1 MNDTT
6 IWAIIMGLAAL
17 MIGIS
22 SNVSQL
28 RKDIA
33 RINITLDKIAKEI
46 GVPDTVKENIDIE
59 LKSLISQGKKI
70 EAIKRYRIVT
80 GVGLKE
86 AKEYVDSLVEHQFKL

>member
-1 MNDTT
+1 MNDTA

-28 RKDIA
+28 RNDIT
-33 RINITLDKIAKEI
+33 RMNITLDKIAEQI
-46 GVPDTVKENIDIE
+46 GVPNTVKETTDVE
-59 LKSLISQGKKI
+59 LKSLISEGKRIK
-70 EAIKRYRIVT
+70 AIKRYRMVT

-86 AKEYVDSLVEHQFKL
+86 AKEYVDSLMEQELK